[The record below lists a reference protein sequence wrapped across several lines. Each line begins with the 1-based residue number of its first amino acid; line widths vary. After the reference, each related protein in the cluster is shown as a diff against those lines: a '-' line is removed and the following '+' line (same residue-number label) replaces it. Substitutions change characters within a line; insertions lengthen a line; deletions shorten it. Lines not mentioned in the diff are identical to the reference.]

1 MHVARLFLVALLA
14 LVVVV
19 SGCGGGEPSVREFG
33 RSIVTARDRV
43 DFALG
48 RVTQASDEEELLERM
63 QEAGAEIEDAAG
75 ALEAG
80 GAPAGYEDDFADLVE
95 SLRRLAVDL
104 RATAEQVRKPG
115 FEDLLTG
122 AQGLSFE
129 SWNQVN
135 AALAGLRRK
144 GIEVEPLARH

>member
-1 MHVARLFLVALLA
+1 MHVARLFLVLLLA

-19 SGCGGGEPSVREFG
+19 SGCGGGEPSVAELE

-43 DFALG
+43 DFALA
-48 RVTQASDEEELLERM
+48 RVTQASNEEELLERM
-63 QEAGAEIEDAAG
+63 QEAGAAIEDAAG

-80 GAPAGYEDDFADLVE
+80 GAAAGYEDDVAELVE
-95 SLRRLAVDL
+95 SLRQLAVDGQ
-104 RATAEQVRKPG
+104 ATAEQVRKPG
-115 FEDLLTG
+115 FEGLLTG

-144 GIEVEPLARH
+144 RIEVEPLARH

>member
-1 MHVARLFLVALLA
+1 VHVARPLLVLLLA

-19 SGCGGGEPSVREFG
+19 SGCGGGAPSVAGLE
-33 RSIVTARDRV
+33 RSIVTTRDRA
-43 DFALG
+43 DLALA
-48 RVTQASDEEELLERM
+48 RVTQAPNEEELLERM
-63 QEAGAEIEDAAG
+63 QEAGAAIDDAAG

-80 GAPAGYEDDFADLVE
+80 GAPAGYEDDVAELVE
-95 SLRRLAVDL
+95 SLRRLAADVE
-104 RATAEQVRKPG
+104 ATAEQVGKPG
-115 FEDLLTG
+115 FEGLLTG

-135 AALAGLRRK
+135 AALAALRRK

>member
-1 MHVARLFLVALLA
+1 VARLFLVLLLA

-19 SGCGGGEPSVREFG
+19 SGCGEGAPSVAELE
-33 RSIVTARDRV
+33 RSVVTARDRADV
-43 DFALG
+43 ALA
-48 RVTQASDEEELLERM
+48 RVTQAQNEDELLERM

-80 GAPAGYEDDFADLVE
+80 GAPAGYEDDVAELVE
-95 SLRRLAVDL
+95 SLRRLAADVE
-104 RATAEQVRKPG
+104 AIAEQVNQPG
-115 FEDLLTG
+115 FEGLLTG

-135 AALAGLRRK
+135 AALAALRRK
-144 GIEVEPLARH
+144 RIEVEPLARH

>member
-1 MHVARLFLVALLA
+1 MARLFLVLLLA

-19 SGCGGGEPSVREFG
+19 SGCGGGGAPSVAELE

-43 DFALG
+43 DFALA
-48 RVTQASDEEELLERM
+48 RVTQAPNEEELLERM
-63 QEAGAEIEDAAG
+63 QEAGASIEDAAG

-80 GAPAGYEDDFADLVE
+80 GAAAGYEDDVAELVE
-95 SLRRLAVDL
+95 SLRQLAVDVQ
-104 RATAEQVRKPG
+104 ATAEQFRTPG
-115 FEDLLTG
+115 FEGLLTG

-144 GIEVEPLARH
+144 RIEIEPLARH

>member
-1 MHVARLFLVALLA
+1 MARLFLVSLLA
-14 LVVVV
+14 LVVVA
-19 SGCGGGEPSVREFG
+19 SGCGGGGAPSVAELE

-43 DFALG
+43 DLALA
-48 RVTQASDEEELLERM
+48 RVTQATNEEELLERM
-63 QEAGAEIEDAAG
+63 QEAGASIEDAAD

-80 GAPAGYEDDFADLVE
+80 GAAAGYEDDVAELVE
-95 SLRRLAVDL
+95 SLRQLAVDVQ
-104 RATAEQVRKPG
+104 ATAEQLRTPG

-144 GIEVEPLARH
+144 RIEVEPLARH